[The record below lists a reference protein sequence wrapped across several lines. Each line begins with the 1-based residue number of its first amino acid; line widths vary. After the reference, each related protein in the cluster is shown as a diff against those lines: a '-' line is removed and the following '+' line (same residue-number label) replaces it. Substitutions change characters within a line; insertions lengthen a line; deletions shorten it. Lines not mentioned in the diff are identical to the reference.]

1 LFDVDVSELA
11 VIAVVALIV
20 IGPKDLPKVLRAMGQ
35 MTRKA
40 KLLAGEFQK
49 GVDDMM
55 RESEIDE
62 MRKKVEAMNQIDVK
76 REVEKIADPTG
87 EIEKALAVDN
97 PLAETPAPEAPPPE
111 AQPAEQAALPASSAL
126 PPKEAQT

>member
-1 LFDVDVSELA
+1 LFDVDISELA

-20 IGPKDLPKVLRAMGQ
+20 IGPKDLPKVLRTMGQ

-49 GVDDMM
+49 GIDDMM
-55 RESEIDE
+55 RESEIEE

-87 EIEKALAVDN
+87 EIEKALAIE
-97 PLAETPAPEAPPPE
+97 PPPAETAPPE
-111 AQPAEQAALPASSAL
+111 TVLAGTALPLPAAGVE
-126 PPKEAQT
+126 PPKE